1 MPIPAKVL
9 IAAVVLCGVAAGY
22 WSLQVPSSAWLPFV
36 VYLLLTLASSGL
48 KVPLPNDSGT
58 MSLNYPFIFL
68 ALLQLSPFQACLLT
82 ALSVAAQCRV
92 KVKKVFTLVQILF
105 NIANSISAAA
115 GAYMCCAWLRAHGAS
130 IAPALAI
137 AAVAYF
143 FANTVP
149 VALVIAWSQQM
160 NSFQLWKKQF
170 RWFLPFYITGAILAA
185 ITDLVSQRFGWGTA
199 ILVLPAVYT
208 VYRSYISQVR
218 SLQERQRHLEE
229 TEALHLRTIEGLA
242 MAIEAK
248 DQNTH
253 EHLFRVRDYV
263 SEIAAVM
270 NLDELQRKALQ
281 TAAFLHDIG
290 KLAVPEHIINKP
302 GKLTAE
308 EFEKM
313 KIHPTVGADI
323 LERVRFPY
331 PVVPIVRAH
340 HERWDGK
347 GYPDGLQGEAIPI
360 GARILSVVDCFD
372 ALASDR
378 PYRKAMPLAK
388 AMAIVKEMA
397 GTQFDPAIVALLE
410 QRYIQIKNVVD
421 ANTEKF
427 IALDLNVD
435 VSRGDGPAAGLA
447 TEGNEPS
454 SRDALLL
461 TRDEARLTQGAS
473 LPGLSLIAAASREAQ
488 ALFEMSQVVGT
499 SLSLDETVSVM
510 ASRLRPLISFH
521 CCAVY
526 LRTNDALAE
535 QYLHGEHAPCFS
547 SEPIPLGEGISGW
560 VAQSGR
566 PIING
571 NATVE
576 PNYRDVSTRG
586 LKLQSALAIPLFDL
600 QNEIYGVL
608 TLYSAQE
615 NHFSRDHIRV
625 LQASEVKFSLALQ
638 NAIRFSNAESD
649 ASIDYL
655 TGLLNSRSLFQR
667 LEEKLHVCRHDGK
680 GQALVV
686 CDLNGFKAVNDLE
699 GHPAGNLL
707 LSCFGKQLLERS
719 GICDTVARIGGDEFA
734 FLLPVTDVAPLPES
748 MTWLPDALCAARTQA
763 GVRSEVSAS
772 VGIAMFPGDGES
784 AEELLAVADRRMY
797 RNKRESK
804 ARVATLPD
812 AKTFTPEPCAA

>member
-1 MPIPAKVL
+1 MPMPAKVL
-9 IAAVVLCGVAAGY
+9 IAAVVLCGIGAGV
-22 WSLQVPSSAWLPFV
+22 WASHSPSSQWVPFFI
-36 VYLLLTLASSGL
+36 YLLLTLASSGL

-68 ALLQLSPFQACLLT
+68 AILQLSPLQACLLT
-82 ALSVAAQCRV
+82 ALSVLAQCRV

-105 NIANSISAAA
+105 NVANSVSSAAV
-115 GAYMCCAWLRAHGAS
+115 AYVCCALLRAQGAS
-130 IAPALAI
+130 GAPALAI

-149 VALVIAWSQQM
+149 VAFVIAWSQQL
-160 NSFQLWKKQF
+160 NWFQVWKKQF
-170 RWFLPFYITGAILAA
+170 RWFLPFYVSGAILAA

-263 SEIAAVM
+263 NEIAAVM

-347 GYPDGLQGEAIPI
+347 GYPDGLAGEDIPI

-378 PYRKAMPLAK
+378 PYRKAMPLAR
-388 AMAIVKEMA
+388 AMGIVKEMS

-410 QRYIQIKNVVD
+410 QRYIQMKSMVD

-427 IALDLNVD
+427 VALEVNVD

-447 TEGNEPS
+447 SEDGDATEADTRMLTEI
-454 SRDALLL
+454 DA
-461 TRDEARLTQGAS
+461 TQHAGAAM
-473 LPGLSLIAAASREAQ
+473 PGLSLIAAASREAQ

-499 SLSLDETVSVM
+499 SLSIDETVSVM
-510 ASRLRPLISFH
+510 ASRLRPLVSFD

-526 LRTNDALAE
+526 LREKDELCE

-547 SEPIPLGEGISGW
+547 QEPIPLGEGISGW

-566 PIING
+566 PIVNG
-571 NATVE
+571 NASVE
-576 PNYRDVSTRG
+576 PNYRDMSVRG
-586 LKLQSALAIPLFDL
+586 LRLQSALAIPLFDL

-608 TLYSAQE
+608 TLYSAAE
-615 NHFSRDHIRV
+615 NHFSRDHIRI

-638 NAIRFSNAESD
+638 NAIRFSNAEND
-649 ASIDYL
+649 ASIDFL
-655 TGLLNSRSLFQR
+655 TGLLNARSLFQR
-667 LEEKLHVCRHDGK
+667 LEEKLHGCRHDNRR
-680 GQALVV
+680 QAVVV
-686 CDLNGFKAVNDLE
+686 CDLNGFKTVNDME

-707 LSCFGKQLLERS
+707 LSCFGRELS
-719 GICDTVARIGGDEFA
+719 SHAAVCDTAARIGGDEFA
-734 FLLPVTDVAPLPES
+734 FLLPIT
-748 MTWLPDALCAARTQA
+748 
-763 GVRSEVSAS
+763 GYRSH
-772 VGIAMFPGDGES
+772 
-784 AEELLAVADRRMY
+784 
-797 RNKRESK
+797 
-804 ARVATLPD
+804 T
-812 AKTFTPEPCAA
+812 